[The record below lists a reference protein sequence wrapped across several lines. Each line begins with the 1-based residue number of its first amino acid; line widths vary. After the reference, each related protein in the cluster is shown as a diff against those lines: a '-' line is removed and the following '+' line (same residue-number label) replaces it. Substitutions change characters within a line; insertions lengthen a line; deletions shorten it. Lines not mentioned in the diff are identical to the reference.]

1 MTGAG
6 CQFECCRESFFTGF
20 ADMSRIHSK
29 PNQSEVSERVSLAG
43 CILAAA
49 PSVTDPLFANAVCL
63 IVEHSDDSTV
73 GIMLNRPMAIDPK
86 PVLGALL
93 GSQEFQGT
101 DLTQLPPFH
110 FNFGGPQN
118 GPIVAL
124 HNDSALAEGG
134 NDHGVYMSAQVDTL
148 KKLATLTPEHLRWFI
163 GHATWSKSQLE
174 EEIVAGEWHVM
185 PAIPQLVFADENMMW
200 THAMEWIGRSVI
212 ATFPGVKHFP
222 RTPLAN

>member
-1 MTGAG
+1 
-6 CQFECCRESFFTGF
+6 
-20 ADMSRIHSK
+20 
-29 PNQSEVSERVSLAG
+29 
-43 CILAAA
+43 
-49 PSVTDPLFANAVCL
+49 
-63 IVEHSDDSTV
+63 
-73 GIMLNRPMAIDPK
+73 
-86 PVLGALL
+86 
-93 GSQEFQGT
+93 
-101 DLTQLPPFH
+101 
-110 FNFGGPQN
+110 
-118 GPIVAL
+118 
-124 HNDSALAEGG
+124 
-134 NDHGVYMSAQVDTL
+134 L

>member
-1 MTGAG
+1 
-6 CQFECCRESFFTGF
+6 
-20 ADMSRIHSK
+20 MSRITSK
-29 PNQSEVSERVSLAG
+29 TIQSDTLERVSLAG

-49 PSVTDPLFANAVCL
+49 PSVKDPLFANAVCL
-63 IVEHSDDSTV
+63 IVEHSDESTV

-86 PVLGALL
+86 SVFGALL
-93 GSQEFQGT
+93 GSRESQGV
-101 DLTQLPPFH
+101 DFAQLPSFH

-124 HNDSALAEGG
+124 HNDSTLAEGG
-134 NDHGVYMSAQVDTL
+134 NDHGVYMSAQADTL
-148 KKLATLTPEHLRWFI
+148 KKLASLTPEYLRWFI

-174 EEIVAGEWHVM
+174 QEIVAGEWHVM

-212 ATFPGVKHFP
+212 ATFPGVTHFP
-222 RTPLAN
+222 ITPLAN